1 MEKINEVKVVSNYDY
16 ERFEK
21 EVNSFLSQG
30 YVIHGQIQVTM
41 TSPVLDNY
49 IETFRSFT
57 ILMVK

>member
-41 TSPVLDNY
+41 TSFNR
-49 IETFRSFT
+49 IETLRSFT

>member
-1 MEKINEVKVVSNYDY
+1 MTTKDLK
-16 ERFEK
+16 K

-41 TSPVLDNY
+41 TSPVVFND

>member
-41 TSPVLDNY
+41 TVFNR

>member
-41 TSPVLDNY
+41 TVFNR
-49 IETFRSFT
+49 IEIFRSFT

>member
-41 TSPVLDNY
+41 TVFNR
-49 IETFRSFT
+49 IETLRSFT